1 MCVKISIIKGDF
13 ICYGGVIIK
22 NLNFD
27 CITLDGV
34 NKLIDCTKNR
44 VTVLETVDST
54 NLYLKRNADTAQ
66 NGDVVIALSQTNGRG
81 RFTRKFHSPQNTGIY
96 MSFFLQPQLPAI
108 QAVLITTAAAVAV
121 CEACEQ
127 LGAEKCEIKWVND
140 VLINSKKVCGIL
152 TEGSVN
158 SQNGM
163 LDYAILGIG
172 INVYEPEGGF
182 DDEIKNIAGSV
193 FKKVENGL
201 SDRLVAEIIN
211 RFMKYFKDIENKP
224 FLDSYRERSY
234 ITGKNINVIKLDST
248 KPAKAISIDDKFKLL
263 VEYEDKTQ
271 EYISSGEVSVRTI

>member
-34 NKLIDCTKNR
+34 NKLIDCAKNS

-54 NLYLKRNADTAQ
+54 NLYLKRNADTARH
-66 NGDVVIALSQTNGRG
+66 GDVVIALSQTNGRG

-96 MSFFLQPQLPAI
+96 MSIFLQPQLPAT
-108 QAVLITTAAAVAV
+108 QAVRITTAAAVAV
-121 CEACEQ
+121 CEACEE

-158 SQNGM
+158 PQNGM

-172 INVYEPEGGF
+172 INVYEPKGGF

-248 KPAKAISIDDKFKLL
+248 KPAKAISIDDEFKLL